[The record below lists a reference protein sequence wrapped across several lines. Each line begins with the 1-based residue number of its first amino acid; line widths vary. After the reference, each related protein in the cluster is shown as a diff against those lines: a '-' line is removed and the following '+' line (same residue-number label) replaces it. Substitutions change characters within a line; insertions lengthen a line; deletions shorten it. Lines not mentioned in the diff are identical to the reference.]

1 MPKATYP
8 IGFWE
13 YEERINQ
20 IGGIRRYN
28 ALVKRLLTSL
38 RKQPAMPLT
47 GFSKGYACTKN
58 FYAPQSLIDQ
68 LDLYARWRNSDRSQ
82 IIRQGLNAGL
92 LNAETMFSPSE
103 HWGEKLIAVGVRLT
117 NRDLAS
123 INAWLNQPS
132 NIGFSLSD
140 ALRKIAS
147 NLPLPADDET
157 GSKKHMVKPLFYDDA
172 LHLNLLRTAQ
182 VMEIDLANVI
192 KAYMCLSLHPER
204 RNRITRYLGRFLT
217 KPLME
222 ICPTPSFSSTEFET
236 GLADE
241 EYVGRHCPR
250 FRS

>member
-1 MPKATYP
+1 MPKVTYTL
-8 IGFWE
+8 GFWE
-13 YEERINQ
+13 YEERIKQ

-28 ALVKRLLTSL
+28 ALVKRLLNGL
-38 RKQPAMPLT
+38 KKQPAMPLT
-47 GFSKGYACTKN
+47 GFSKGYACTRD
-58 FYAPQSLIDQ
+58 FYAPASLVKQ

-92 LNAETMFSPSE
+92 LNAETMYSPSE

-147 NLPLPADDET
+147 NFPLPARDPI
-157 GSKKHMVKPLFYDDA
+157 GSKKHMVKIPLYDADIQ
-172 LHLNLLRTAQ
+172 LNLLRTAQ
-182 VMEIDLANVI
+182 VMECDLANVI
-192 KAYMCLSLHPER
+192 KGYMCLSLHPER
-204 RNRITRYLGRFLT
+204 QNRITRYLSRFLS

-222 ICPTPSFSSTEFET
+222 VCPPPSFSSTEFET
-236 GLADE
+236 GFIWE
-241 EYVGRHCPR
+241 EKN
-250 FRS
+250 S